1 MSDANYLGH
10 LAPVQLSSRKQ
21 SRPSTRPQQ
30 LSSMLLRCL
39 WQLDDIIPGPRA
51 LIIIVVLG
59 APPASKRVLLNAWEL
74 DR

>member
-1 MSDANYLGH
+1 
-10 LAPVQLSSRKQ
+10 
-21 SRPSTRPQQ
+21 
-30 LSSMLLRCL
+30 MLLRCL